1 MKHLIFSSKL
11 IAILFVVSSMMYIG
25 CQKEEIKR
33 EDTQGALS
41 TELRTTVAPTVEN
54 GTLKFETEE
63 DAYNYMRQLEQE
75 LQSESNTILSDQSQL
90 GFTSRLSIVR
100 DLGEDNPNG
109 SIFSA
114 PYLNAM
120 LNSNYEVM
128 IGDKVYV
135 QKNHQETWI
144 APKTD
149 AVALAVFREKQPG
162 SFIEDTEILPSMIID
177 GKREI
182 EMMMTCCTRYGKR
195 TSFQTRLHNGA
206 LIRLGGEVEITR
218 GKLWGIFVF
227 ARADAKKNGQKNSS
241 FNLEAKVFGRFR
253 DKNCTLLYTDADDDF
268 CHTCGSKAVSIFYR
282 KSSIDRFKDGEVR
295 GNLRLYLGQPGNF
308 LWVDIFPSCS

>member
-25 CQKEEIKR
+25 CQKEEIKS
-33 EDTQGALS
+33 EDTRGALS

-75 LQSESNTILSDQSQL
+75 LKSESNTILSDQSQL

-135 QKNHQETWI
+135 KKNHQEKKQRKH
-144 APKTD
+144 KT
-149 AVALAVFREKQPG
+149 
-162 SFIEDTEILPSMIID
+162 
-177 GKREI
+177 
-182 EMMMTCCTRYGKR
+182 
-195 TSFQTRLHNGA
+195 
-206 LIRLGGEVEITR
+206 
-218 GKLWGIFVF
+218 IFVF
-227 ARADAKKNGQKNSS
+227 RSQVLKGQCCGKSV
-241 FNLEAKVFGRFR
+241 NLIRNE
-253 DKNCTLLYTDADDDF
+253 
-268 CHTCGSKAVSIFYR
+268 
-282 KSSIDRFKDGEVR
+282 
-295 GNLRLYLGQPGNF
+295 
-308 LWVDIFPSCS
+308 